1 MKRALDFALDEE
13 APNTVYM
20 KSKMLRFFENF
31 SMVRENTL
39 TEEGRPSAK
48 LVPVSWVSSS
58 LRANEA
64 WLSTNLTE
72 EGTAV
77 TVSD

>member
-1 MKRALDFALDEE
+1 MI
-13 APNTVYM
+13 
-20 KSKMLRFFENF
+20 
-31 SMVRENTL
+31 RENTL

-58 LRANEA
+58 LRANGA